1 MLNGCEA
8 LLKVVKHKT
17 CNSSVGLPLATV
29 DLLSMNEKYIR
40 LLIAISSIA
49 VLGLIAIQVYWVRNS
64 FTLKEQ
70 QFSINVNKALLD
82 VVRLI
87 EEKEMMDINVNK
99 VEHPGMA
106 ISSDSENAIVID
118 HGDGGVSISSL
129 TEERSIEDSTF
140 QAQLN
145 EQGVDHSQILEQS
158 GLLEDIMGGLLDL
171 EIYRNISE
179 RIDTSFID
187 SLVHEELEKRGIR
200 ARLVFGV
207 FNKYGKAEVLPARAA
222 EYEQQFS
229 NDSYKALLFPNDP
242 LQETNYLRVYFPQQK
257 NYLIGQMWTM
267 LAVSG
272 LLLLVIMFLFSYSIG
287 TIYKQKKLSDIKN
300 DFINNMTHELK
311 TPIATI
317 SLACEALNDPDMM
330 RSEKGMSTYVN
341 MIGEENKRLG
351 LLVEKVLRTAIF
363 EQGEMQLQ
371 VNRINLH
378 EVIQNV
384 IRNISIQVTGKKGK
398 IITHLDADNPVIYGD
413 HLHLSNVIYNL
424 IDNAIKYCNDSPVV
438 EITTSDE
445 SSGIAIAFKDNGI
458 GISREN
464 QSRIFDKLYRIP
476 TGNVHN
482 VKGFGL
488 GLSYVKGV
496 VEKHGGRVKVESE
509 LKKGSTF
516 TIHLQHEHEKVNQD
530 SAM

>member
-1 MLNGCEA
+1 M
-8 LLKVVKHKT
+8 
-17 CNSSVGLPLATV
+17 
-29 DLLSMNEKYIR
+29 
-40 LLIAISSIA
+40 
-49 VLGLIAIQVYWVRNS
+49 
-64 FTLKEQ
+64 
-70 QFSINVNKALLD
+70 
-82 VVRLI
+82 
-87 EEKEMMDINVNK
+87 EEKEMMDINMNS
-99 VEHPGMA
+99 GMA
-106 ISSDSENAIVID
+106 ISSDSENAIVIN
-118 HGDGGVSISSL
+118 HGSQEVSIGSISGESALKDSS
-129 TEERSIEDSTF
+129 F
-140 QAQLN
+140 QAQLQ
-145 EQGVDHSQILEQS
+145 EPGVDHSQILEQS
-158 GLLEDIMGGLLDL
+158 GLLDDIMGGLMDL
-171 EIYRNISE
+171 EIYRNIAD
-179 RIDTSFID
+179 RIDTSFVD
-187 SLVHEELEKRGIR
+187 SLIQEELEKRGIR
-200 ARLVFGV
+200 ANLVAGV
-207 FNKYGKAEVLPARAA
+207 FNKFGKTEVLYGEAKM
-222 EYEQQFS
+222 YENS
-229 NDSYKALLFPNDP
+229 LKESYKVLLFPNDP
-242 LQETNYLRVYFPQQK
+242 LQDTNYLRVYFPHQK
-257 NYLIGQMWTM
+257 NYLISQMWAM

-330 RSEKGMSTYVN
+330 RNEKGMSTYVN

-384 IRNISIQVTGKKGK
+384 IRNISIQVTGKKGRIVTRLEAK
-398 IITHLDADNPVIYGD
+398 DPVIYGD
-413 HLHLSNVIYNL
+413 HLHLSNVVYNL
-424 IDNAIKYCNDSPVV
+424 IDNAIKYCQDSPIV
-438 EITTSDE
+438 EITTRDE
-445 SSGIAIAFKDNGI
+445 TNGIAVAFRDNGI

-464 QSRIFDKLYRIP
+464 QARIFEKLYRIP

-496 VEKHGGRVKVESE
+496 IEKHGGRVEVESE

-516 TIHLQHEHEKVNQD
+516 TIHLQHEHEKVN
-530 SAM
+530 